1 MLMIMLG
8 EKLTVLKDF
17 QSLGMEIQWNH
28 LKKVLILI
36 PIVENKGLK
45 ILLKI
50 LNLYK
55 LYNL

>member
-50 LNLYK
+50 LN
-55 LYNL
+55 